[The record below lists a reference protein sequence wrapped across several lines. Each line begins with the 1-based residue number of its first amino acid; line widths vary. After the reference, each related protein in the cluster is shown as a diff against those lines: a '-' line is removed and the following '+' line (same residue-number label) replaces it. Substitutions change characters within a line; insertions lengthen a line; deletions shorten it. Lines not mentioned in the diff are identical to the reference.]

1 MKRRRKRKKKPREP
15 PSSQTSPARPYL
27 VPKTGSF
34 SATLK
39 TWVIRFVPFGS
50 DPFSSSFPPQKTGEI
65 SSSHDPLKKVTPLS
79 KLPPFGSQ
87 VNLTRA
93 QFDRIEQLIVLGGI
107 KEKEEMDQLFKT
119 SRAFVSSAVDNVGAD
134 DTVNELVGKS
144 VSVNGRTFVV
154 ERLIASGGFAQ
165 VFLVRLQSN
174 QQVYALKKV
183 YTQDHDTMRAI
194 VQEIDLMVG
203 PTLLLLDL
211 SRPHFGAHFSLFLS
225 LEIALAGS
233 QVRQVPRCHHNG

>member
-1 MKRRRKRKKKPREP
+1 
-15 PSSQTSPARPYL
+15 
-27 VPKTGSF
+27 
-34 SATLK
+34 
-39 TWVIRFVPFGS
+39 
-50 DPFSSSFPPQKTGEI
+50 
-65 SSSHDPLKKVTPLS
+65 
-79 KLPPFGSQ
+79 
-87 VNLTRA
+87 
-93 QFDRIEQLIVLGGI
+93 
-107 KEKEEMDQLFKT
+107 MDQLFKT

-211 SRPHFGAHFSLFLS
+211 GSHDVTSAPISLSLSFLSFSLSRNCSRRIPSSSSSTMPPQWLS
-225 LEIALAGS
+225 MGELLFILSWSFAL
-233 QVRQVPRCHHNG
+233 V